1 MISTYLTY
9 RSYAADLTKSLS
21 RISTSTMVA
30 REAQYFKDN
39 VGSIKSV
46 DDFMKNTRV
55 FNYAMKAYG
64 LEDMTNS
71 KAFMRKVLQS
81 DVTDTDSFVRKLTD
95 TRFLN
100 FAKAFNF
107 GTDGKVATSP
117 IIAMDADLQDDTIG
131 LYSEQRIKKGAAAAT
146 EAQYYQDTIGLVGS
160 VDDLLANQ
168 RLLSYA
174 LDSVGL
180 DPKIMSNTTL
190 RAVLTS
196 DLLDPDSY
204 ANQFTDTRYRDFAAA
219 FSFSA
224 DGSVSPGVGAQT
236 AAQVADTV
244 YFNFEAKGAGASPAA
259 ATFKANYYESTIA
272 SITSVD
278 ALLADDKLL
287 TVALIGA
294 GLDPTLQS
302 KIQLRQVLTS
312 DLNDPD
318 SVANTLDADSYRV
331 LAAAFNFNTD
341 GTVSDG
347 DVAQSTVQ
355 RAQTIAKFFTGYDD
369 DAIAAE
375 GRETTY
381 FKLLMPNMDSISEM
395 QSNSRVYNYALR
407 AYGIDPTTVSKT
419 TIRNVLQS
427 DLNNPASFA
436 NTSRDPRFKA
446 LAAAFNFGADGLAQ
460 PAKAAQGKNAILA
473 FAQVVVAKAGTD
485 KTLQDQAKAEATYY
499 GKAILDVGSV
509 DQFLDNTLLVEFALK
524 ATGLDQ
530 ERLTNDT
537 LKTILTSDPLNARS
551 FVNQAGNA
559 KYRALA
565 AAFNFNADGSVPS
578 QSAVQAQS
586 RADTVATIDLYA
598 RQTLELTVGDQSEG
612 ARLALYFQRKAP
624 EITSAYSILGDKA
637 MFQVVRTALG
647 LPATMSNASIETQ
660 AAAINKKLNLDD
672 LKDSKKLEKF
682 LGRFMAMYDISSGQ
696 NSASSFASILFANR

>member
-9 RSYAADLTKSLS
+9 RSYAADLTKSLQ
-21 RISTSTMVA
+21 RISANTIVA

-39 VGSIKSV
+39 IGSIKSV

-71 KAFMRKVLQS
+71 QAFMRKVLMS

-107 GTDGKVATSP
+107 STDGKVATSP
-117 IIAMDADLQDDTIG
+117 IVAMDADDQDDAIG
-131 LYSEQRIKKGAAAAT
+131 LYSQQRITKGAKAAV
-146 EAQYYQDTIGLVGS
+146 EAQYYQETIGLVRN

-168 RLLSYA
+168 RLLTYA
-174 LDSVGL
+174 LESVGL

-190 RAVLTS
+190 REVLTS
-196 DLLDPDSY
+196 DVLDPDSY
-204 ANQFTDTRYRDFAAA
+204 ANQFADTRFHDLAAA

-224 DGSVSPGVGAQT
+224 DGSVTPGVGAQT
-236 AAQVADTV
+236 SAQVADTV
-244 YFNFEAKGAGASPAA
+244 YFNYEAKGAGASPAA
-259 ATFKANYYESTIA
+259 ATFKANYYESTIG

-302 KIQLRQVLTS
+302 KIQLREVLTS

-341 GTVSDG
+341 GTVNG
-347 DVAQSTVQ
+347 TAQSVTQ
-355 RAQTIAKFFTGYDD
+355 RAQTITTFFTGYDD

-381 FKLLMPNMDSISEM
+381 FKLLIPNMGSISEM

-436 NTSRDPRFKA
+436 NSSRDPRFKA

-485 KTLQDQAKAEATYY
+485 KTLQDEAKAEATYY

-509 DQFLDNTLLVEFALK
+509 DQFLDNQLLVDFALK
-524 ATGLDQ
+524 ATGLDK
-530 ERLTNDT
+530 ERLSNDT

-551 FVNQAGNA
+551 FVNQAGNT

-565 AAFNFNADGSVPS
+565 AAFNFSADGSVPS
-578 QSAVQAQS
+578 QSAVQAQT
-586 RADTVATIDLYA
+586 RADTIATIDLYA
-598 RQTLELTVGDQSEG
+598 RQTLELTVGEQSEG

-647 LPATMSNASIETQ
+647 LPASMSNASIETQ
-660 AAAINKKLNLDD
+660 AAAITKKLNLDD

-682 LGRFMAMYDISSGQ
+682 LGRFMAMYDITEGQ
-696 NSASSFASILFANR
+696 NSTASFVSILFANQ

>member
-9 RSYAADLTKSLS
+9 RSYAADLSKSLQQ
-21 RISTSTMVA
+21 ISQNTVAA
-30 REAQYFKDN
+30 REAQFFKDN
-39 VGSIKSV
+39 IGSIKSV

-71 KAFMRKVLQS
+71 KAFIRKVLQS
-81 DVTDTDSFVRKLTD
+81 DVNDQDSFVRKLTD
-95 TRFLN
+95 TRFLT

-107 GTDGKVATSP
+107 ATDGKVATSP
-117 IIAMDADLQDDTIG
+117 IVAMDADDQDDTIG
-131 LYSEQRIKKGAAAAT
+131 LYNDQRIKKGATAAT
-146 EAQYYQDTIGLVGS
+146 EAKYYQETISLVRD

-168 RLLSYA
+168 RLLAYA
-174 LDSVGL
+174 LESVGL
-180 DPKIMSNTTL
+180 DPKIMSQTTL
-190 RAVLTS
+190 RSVLTS
-196 DLLDPDSY
+196 DVLDPDSY
-204 ANQFTDTRYRDFAAA
+204 ANQFADTRFRDLAAA

-244 YFNFEAKGAGASPAA
+244 YFNYEAKGAGASPAA
-259 ATFKANYYESTIA
+259 ATFKANYYESMIG

-278 ALLADDKLL
+278 QLLADDKLL

-294 GLDPTLQS
+294 GLDPSLQS
-302 KIQLRQVLTS
+302 KIQLRDVLTS

-318 SVANTLDADSYRV
+318 SVANTLDADSYRL
-331 LAAAFNFNTD
+331 LAARFNFNTD
-341 GTVSDG
+341 GTVSG
-347 DVAQSTVQ
+347 GAGAQTETQ
-355 RAQTIAKFFTGYDD
+355 RAQTITTFFSGYDD

-381 FKLLMPNMDSISEM
+381 FKLLLPNMGSISEM
-395 QSNSRVYNYALR
+395 QSNSRVYNYALH
-407 AYGIDPTTVSKT
+407 AYGIDPATVSKT

-436 NTSRDPRFKA
+436 NTSRDPRLKA

-460 PAKAAQGKNAILA
+460 PAKAAQSKNSILA
-473 FAQVVVAKAGTD
+473 MAQVVVAKAGTD

-499 GKAILDVGSV
+499 GQAILDVGSV
-509 DQFLDNTLLVEFALK
+509 DQFLNNTLLVDFALK
-524 ATGLDQ
+524 SASLEND
-530 ERLTNDT
+530 RLSNET
-537 LKTILTSDPLNARS
+537 LKKILTSDPLNARS
-551 FVNQAGNA
+551 FVNQSGNA

-565 AAFNFNADGSVPS
+565 AAFNFNADGSVPPQAS
-578 QSAVQAQS
+578 VQAQTRS
-586 RADTVATIDLYA
+586 DTIATIDLYA

-637 MFQVVRTALG
+637 LFQVARTALG

-660 AAAINKKLNLDD
+660 AAAITKKLELAD

-682 LGRFMAMYDISSGQ
+682 LGRFMAMYDITNSQ

>member
-9 RSYAADLTKSLS
+9 RSYAADLTRSLS
-21 RISTSTMVA
+21 RISANTMVA

-39 VGSIKSV
+39 IGSIKSV

-131 LYSEQRIKKGAAAAT
+131 LYSEQRIKKGAAAAI

-160 VDDLLANQ
+160 VDDLLGNQ
-168 RLLSYA
+168 RLLSCA
-174 LDSVGL
+174 LESVGL

-204 ANQFTDTRYRDFAAA
+204 ANQFTDTRFRDFAAA

-259 ATFKANYYESTIA
+259 ATFKANYYQSTMP

-278 ALLADDKLL
+278 AFLADDKLL
-287 TVALIGA
+287 TVALVSA
-294 GLDPTLQS
+294 GLDPSLQS
-302 KIQLRQVLTS
+302 KTQLREVLTS
-312 DLNDPD
+312 DLGDPD
-318 SVANTLDADSYRV
+318 SVANTLPSANYRAF
-331 LAAAFNFNTD
+331 AAAFNFNTD
-341 GTVSDG
+341 GSVTSSDG
-347 DVAQSTVQ
+347 AQSVTQ
-355 RAQTIAKFFTGYDD
+355 RAQTITAYFSGYDD
-369 DAIAAE
+369 SAIAAE
-375 GRETTY
+375 DRETSY
-381 FKLLMPNMDSISEM
+381 FKLLLPNMGSIAEM
-395 QSNSRVYNYALR
+395 QANSRVYNYALR

-419 TIRNVLQS
+419 TVRNILQS
-427 DLNNPASFA
+427 DLNNPTSFA

-460 PAKAAQGKNAILA
+460 PAKAAQSKNAILA
-473 FAQVVVAKAGTD
+473 MAQVVTAKAGTD
-485 KTLQDQAKAEATYY
+485 ETLQKQAKAEATYY
-499 GKAILDVGSV
+499 GQAILDIGSV
-509 DQFLDNTLLVEFALK
+509 DQFLQNNALVDFALN
-524 ATGLDQ
+524 ATGLEN
-530 ERLTNDT
+530 ERLSDET
-537 LKTILTSDPLNARS
+537 LKKILTSDPLNLKS
-551 FVNQAGNA
+551 FVNQPENA

-565 AAFNFNADGSVPS
+565 AAFNFDADGRVPP
-578 QSAVQAQS
+578 QAVTQAQT
-586 RADTVATIDLYA
+586 RTDTIATIDLYA

-637 MFQVVRTALG
+637 LFQVVRTALG
-647 LPATMSNASIETQ
+647 LPATMSNATIEVQ
-660 AAAINKKLNLDD
+660 AAAINKKLELTD
-672 LKDSKKLEKF
+672 LKDSKKLDKF
-682 LGRFMAMYDISSGQ
+682 LGRFMAMYDITNSQ